1 MPQFTKLRPQIPDEF
16 RDLFGCKQ
24 FGSGVEVTALDY
36 KNPERCDARGN
47 REQTPNKVALTAA
60 LCSNDGVVVFMV
72 KDCRFWGAVAR
83 PSQARTFPPSRSP
96 EALLAES
103 PVRASATPIVSC

>member
-47 REQTPNKVALTAA
+47 
-60 LCSNDGVVVFMV
+60 
-72 KDCRFWGAVAR
+72 
-83 PSQARTFPPSRSP
+83 
-96 EALLAES
+96 
-103 PVRASATPIVSC
+103 